1 MLQHLIVGLVVASAA
16 LYSLWTLMPAGLRRG
31 AAARLAQ
38 GLRRAGMAD
47 AQRAAELES
56 ALAAGSGC
64 SECSS
69 CKGCSTPAKPDGA
82 GTAVVAMPVSRRPC

>member
-1 MLQHLIVGLVVASAA
+1 MLQHLIVGLIVASAA
-16 LYSLWTLMPAGLRRG
+16 LYSLWSLMPAGLRRS

-47 AQRAAELES
+47 DRRAAELES

-69 CKGCSTPAKPDGA
+69 CKGCATPAKPGA
-82 GTAVVAMPVSRRPC
+82 DGTAVVAMPVSRRRR